1 MLEIIRAGMS
11 TTLQDG
17 GRHGLR
23 QSGISRCG
31 AIDSAALRIAN
42 LLVGNA
48 ADSAVLEITLGQCA
62 FVFHRDGWFALAGAD
77 CAATLDGQPVWSGW
91 RWPVRA
97 GQRLTLALPK
107 RGMRSY
113 LAVAGGFDVPCMMGS
128 YSTDLKAGFGGFEGR
143 SLQEGDRLPLRPT
156 TREFRQRR
164 GVRQLQWGNRVR
176 ALPGPEYHEF
186 SAAAHESFW
195 RAPWKLS
202 PQSNRMGYRM
212 QGQMLERT
220 ESREMFSHGLLP
232 GVVQVPHN
240 GQPIVLMND
249 AQTTG
254 GYPRI
259 ACVIEADMY
268 NLAQIRLGETVHFDL
283 CTLEE
288 ALAARAQQQRYFAQ
302 LEWRLN
308 DED

>member
-17 GRHGLR
+17 GRHGMR

-31 AIDSAALRIAN
+31 AMDSAALRIAN

-77 CAATLDGQPVWSGW
+77 CAATLDGKPVWSGW

-97 GQRLTLALPK
+97 GQRLKLALPK

-113 LAVAGGFDVPCMMGS
+113 LAVSGGFDVPSVMGS
-128 YSTDLKAGFGGFEGR
+128 YSTDLKAGFGGFAGR
-143 SLQEGDRLPLRPT
+143 SLQEGDRLPLRPA
-156 TREFRQRR
+156 TREFRQPR

-212 QGQMLERT
+212 QGQVLERT

-268 NLAQIRLGETVHFDL
+268 HLAQIRLGETVHFER

-288 ALAARAQQQRYFAQ
+288 ALAARAQQQRYFEQ